1 MTYDLELNTEDSF
14 KTYTIRLDGETY
26 TMNPIGSREFFRL
39 MDYAEEMR
47 RLQEGDNT
55 RELITSATKTI
66 FPIVEKL
73 MSPNEKFVEWERN
86 VRERSELAWFMS
98 MSKLSTLLA
107 RQMNF
112 DDFVG

>member
-14 KTYTIRLDGETY
+14 KTYTIRLDGETF
-26 TMNPIGSREFFRL
+26 TMSPIGSREFFRL

-55 RELITSATKTI
+55 RELVTSATKTI

-73 MSPNEKFVEWERN
+73 MSPNDLFVEWERK
-86 VRERSELAWFMS
+86 VKERSELAWFMS

-107 RQMNF
+107 KQMNF